1 MRRAALFAF
10 ALLPALGCES
20 LAGIEDR
27 TYQAPIKGSAEC
39 EAYCNDVMSACAD
52 QHAGYLDRASCVLTC
67 DALPRGEA
75 SLQNTVECR
84 AQKAAIAV
92 TTKEPASD
100 CPSAGPFGIG
110 ACGSTCEAYCSLLAQ
125 LCPAEV
131 AAVTDCTQ
139 SCKALAESKVYDLSK
154 LTSGDTLECRIHY
167 LTLAAGDP
175 EQCKNASVLPRP
187 GSACV
192 DPLDAAPDCDDYCR
206 VASNACVGALS
217 IYQNDA
223 QCQAVCK
230 ALPPGK
236 IANTTENTV
245 GCRLFHSYSAV
256 ANPQGHCAHAGP
268 SGDGHCGLDK
278 GGVFGNCESLCM
290 LLESGCK
297 ADFDSKFASQ
307 DECWQDCALLTGHAK
322 DQGYDVKSAGSGDS
336 VQCRTLH
343 ASRAQSDPGACA
355 AAMGAAPCN

>member
-1 MRRAALFAF
+1 MRRAVFFAV
-10 ALLPALGCES
+10 ALLAALGCES

-39 EAYCNDVMSACAD
+39 EAYCHDVMSACAD
-52 QHAGYLDRASCVLTC
+52 QYAAYRDRASCILTC
-67 DALPRGEA
+67 GALPRGET

-84 AQKAAIAV
+84 AQKASIAV

-110 ACGSTCEAYCSLLAQ
+110 ACGSTCEAYCSLLKQ
-125 LCPAEV
+125 LCPSEAK
-131 AAVTDCTQ
+131 AVTDCTA
-139 SCKALAESKVYDLSK
+139 SCQALAESKVYDLSK

-167 LTLAAGDP
+167 LTLAAADP

-192 DPLDAAPDCDDYCR
+192 DPSDGAPECDDYCR
-206 VASNACVGALS
+206 VAQSACTGALS
-217 IYQNDA
+217 VYESDA

-236 IANTTENTV
+236 IGNTTENTV
-245 GCRLFHSYSAV
+245 GCRLYHSYSAV
-256 ANPQGHCAHAGP
+256 ANPQGHCSHAGP
-268 SGDGHCGLDK
+268 VGDGHCGLDE
-278 GGVFGNCESLCM
+278 GAAFGNCKSYCILI
-290 LLESGCK
+290 ESGCK
-297 ADFDSKFASQ
+297 TDFDAKFASQ
-307 DECWQDCALLTGHAK
+307 NDCLKDCASLTGHAE
-322 DQGYDVKSAGSGDS
+322 DQGYDITSAASGDN

-343 ASRAQSDPGACA
+343 ATRALSDATACA
-355 AAMGAAPCN
+355 AALGAAPCQ